1 MSYRK
6 ESCED
11 FVKVLASSEPVPGGG
26 GASALVGALG
36 TALGNMV
43 GCLTTGKKKYRDV
56 EEEIQTLMKEAAEL
70 ENQLLEL
77 VEKDA
82 KSFAPLAAAYKM
94 PKETEAEREEKA
106 RVMEAAL
113 RQACGVPFEIMEACG
128 RGIDLCSEFAEK
140 GSVMAVSDA
149 GAGANLCWA
158 ALQSASLNIY
168 INTKAMKDRDYAEQA
183 NAKADRMLEE
193 YGQKANR
200 VLKQVM
206 DSLRG

>member
-1 MSYRK
+1 MSYIN
-6 ESCED
+6 ESCRD

-43 GCLTTGKKKYRDV
+43 GSLTTGKKKYREV
-56 EEEIQTLMKEAAEL
+56 EEEIRRLMDEAS
-70 ENQLLEL
+70 QLQSHLLSL
-77 VEKDA
+77 VQKDA
-82 KSFAPLAAAYKM
+82 DSFAPLAAAYKM
-94 PKETEAEREEKA
+94 PRETKQEQEEKE

-113 RQACGVPFEIMEACG
+113 KEACGVPFEIMEACA

-149 GAGANLCWA
+149 GAGASFCWS

-168 INTKAMKDRDYAEQA
+168 INTKSMKDRKYAKQA
-183 NAKADRMLEE
+183 NERADRMLAE
-193 YGQKANR
+193 YREKADR
-200 VLKQVM
+200 ILEQVFA
-206 DSLRG
+206 SIK